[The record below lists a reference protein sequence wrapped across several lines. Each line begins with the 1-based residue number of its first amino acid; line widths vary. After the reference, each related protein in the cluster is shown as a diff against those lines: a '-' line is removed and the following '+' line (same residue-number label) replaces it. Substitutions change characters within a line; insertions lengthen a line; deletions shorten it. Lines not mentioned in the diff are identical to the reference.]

1 MLAPFRVPLSWA
13 EIGKRTGKEV
23 MADDL
28 LNLAAQQAYYFFFAL
43 FPALLTLISIASFFP
58 IENLVGQV
66 IDVLGRFAPPAALT
80 IIKDQ
85 ITQIS
90 QSGHGGVLT
99 LAFLLTI
106 WSSSGAMVSIISTL
120 NAAYDI
126 TEGRPL
132 WKVRLIA
139 MALTIGMAFFILVSI
154 ALVLVG
160 PTLAEHLATT
170 LRLGGAFKWTWW
182 VLQWPF
188 VFLLVAT
195 GIGLVYYFAPD
206 AEQDWIWITP
216 GSIVATLLWVVVSV
230 GLKLYI
236 AYFDAYNGTYGTL
249 GGFIVLLTWF
259 YLSGLA
265 ILVGAELNAE
275 IEHASPYGKDVGE
288 KVPREKKKIGPAAE
302 RDYDARQARGEA
314 AVAPFPDEVNCDI
327 DRNPATKE
335 NHGLRASDLIIGA
348 AILAP
353 AAVKIAKEIREKAAA
368 GSHEPRGDRNANAA

>member
-1 MLAPFRVPLSWA
+1 MLARLHVPLSWK
-13 EIGKRTGKEV
+13 EISKRTATEI

-66 IDVLGRFAPPAALT
+66 VDVLGRFAPPAALT
-80 IIKDQ
+80 IIQEQ
-85 ITQIS
+85 IAKIS
-90 QSGHGGVLT
+90 QSGHGGILT
-99 LAFLLTI
+99 LAFVLTI

-139 MALTIGMAFFILVSI
+139 MALTLGMAFFILVSI

-160 PTLAEHLATT
+160 PTLGEHFANT
-170 LRLGGAFKWTWW
+170 LHMGAAFKWGWW
-182 VLQWPF
+182 ILQWPI
-188 VFLLVAT
+188 VFMLVAT

-216 GSIVATLLWVVVSV
+216 GSVLATVLWVVVSLA
-230 GLKLYI
+230 LKLYI
-236 AYFDAYNGTYGTL
+236 SYFDAYNETYGTL

-275 IEHASPYGKDVGE
+275 IEHASAYGKDVGE
-288 KVPREKKKIGPAAE
+288 KVPGEKKKIGPAAE
-302 RDYDARQARGEA
+302 RAYEKRQAHGEV
-314 AVAPFPDEVNCDI
+314 AVAPLQDDVNCDI
-327 DRNPATKE
+327 DRRPPRRVPQ
-335 NHGLRASDLIIGA
+335 GVRASDLIIGA

-353 AAVKIAKEIREKAAA
+353 AAVKIAREIREKVSDADAA
-368 GSHEPRGDRNANAA
+368 